1 MVSAALPRL
10 AFRITPVPMASTPV
24 TRKRGR
30 PATGM
35 DPVRTLRLPDELWQ
49 AVERLAKAQELS
61 RSEVIRVA
69 VADYLKRKRAL
80 P

>member
-1 MVSAALPRL
+1 
-10 AFRITPVPMASTPV
+10 
-24 TRKRGR
+24 
-30 PATGM
+30 M

-61 RSEVIRVA
+61 RSEVIRAA

-80 P
+80 